1 MDFQE
6 IMMFLQALP
15 SRGSRSGGGEG
26 RGKGDGDEKGVGTRD
41 WTEKD
46 VELLL
51 SEAYIWMQLFQGSQA
66 HLREERERPRGVVG
80 I

>member
-6 IMMFLQALP
+6 IMMFLQAP
-15 SRGSRSGGGEG
+15 QT
-26 RGKGDGDEKGVGTRD
+26 KG